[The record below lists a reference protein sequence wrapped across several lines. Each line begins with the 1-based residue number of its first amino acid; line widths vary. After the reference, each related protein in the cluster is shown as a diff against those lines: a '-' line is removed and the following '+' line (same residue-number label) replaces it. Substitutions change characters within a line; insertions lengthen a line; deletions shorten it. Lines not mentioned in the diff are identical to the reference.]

1 MPRSHLPTVLGSPP
15 IFSATSACDQPRSSR
30 SRFKS
35 LLGFPSEALLI
46 ALLFL
51 PLLPTTSRN
60 EMHFSTK
67 WLQTMLRCIRLI
79 SGKAA
84 LSHYCHQ
91 TSGVNH
97 IPGEADSCK
106 VVISLREVV
115 GPSSVSLAWFRCN
128 TQCR

>member
-1 MPRSHLPTVLGSPP
+1 L
-15 IFSATSACDQPRSSR
+15 
-30 SRFKS
+30 
-35 LLGFPSEALLI
+35 
-46 ALLFL
+46 
-51 PLLPTTSRN
+51 RN

-97 IPGEADSCK
+97 TPGEADSCK
-106 VVISLREVV
+106 VVISLRNPWV
-115 GPSSVSLAWFRCN
+115 L
-128 TQCR
+128 QCIEIKYRLCLCK